1 MVLSAIAVVPTLS
14 EAIMGALQITG
25 LITLGCVAGMSLLY
39 GEIILLQKVEGEV
52 NAEDQVLL

>member
-1 MVLSAIAVVPTLS
+1 MAPTAIVVAPIPS

-39 GEIILLQKVEGEV
+39 GEILLLQKG
-52 NAEDQVLL
+52 